1 MTTGPLKASLETHP
15 FDWEG
20 TERAHVGLRASR
32 LPQQNSKNEGTFI
45 VGNQDIGCNRVL
57 WDYFGIDGP
66 LGLLQ
71 GAIFCPLIGPSVR
84 QQDCP
89 RFPV

>member
-1 MTTGPLKASLETHP
+1 MAAGVSSLITKI
-15 FDWEG
+15 
-20 TERAHVGLRASR
+20 
-32 LPQQNSKNEGTFI
+32 NSKNTNEGTFM
-45 VGNQDIGCNRVL
+45 VGNQDIGSDRVL

-66 LGLLQ
+66 LGIFQ